1 MLLLN
6 KYLNYVF
13 IAYRVLVGK
22 PVRKRSLHRP
32 RRRWKDN
39 IKMSLQ
45 EVGCGAMDWIE
56 LVQDRD
62 RWRALVNAV
71 MNLWVP

>member
-22 PVRKRSLHRP
+22 PVRNRP
-32 RRRWKDN
+32 LDNTGVDGRIILRWVFK
-39 IKMSLQ
+39 K
-45 EVGCGAMDWIE
+45 
-56 LVQDRD
+56 
-62 RWRALVNAV
+62 
-71 MNLWVP
+71 